1 MKKKLSLM
9 IAALAAFAAFG
20 FPTAPAMAACEGSN
34 DDSRETR
41 PVYDENGNQIGEEP
55 TGEDYLFTDPAGR
68 GTIVYGDAS
77 QDERKGYIGVTGPT
91 GYIELSGDDDTG
103 LQVDG
108 STDKDEVNGN
118 VQVGSSPS
126 ICLNDNSAP

>member
-9 IAALAAFAAFG
+9 IAALAAFAAFA
-20 FPTAPAMAACEGSN
+20 FPAAPAMAACEGSN
-34 DDSRETR
+34 DDSRATE
-41 PVYDENGNQIGEEP
+41 PVYDENGNQIGERYTE
-55 TGEDYLFTDPAGR
+55 EDYLFTDPAGR

-77 QDERKGYIGVTGPT
+77 QSEMSGYIGVTGPT
-91 GYIELSGDDDTG
+91 GYIELSGDDGTG

-118 VQVGSSPS
+118 VQVSSSPS